1 MAENLDPEAI
11 RQFNESMQQLNNV
24 MPALITGLGQL
35 SNVATG
41 TTKTTDALNKYTN
54 AAKGAAKGM
63 TELEQSNID
72 AQKKKDQ
79 ADANRASADASAVA
93 ALKDFTSAMMNTST
107 EFSKFNGALG
117 SAGDA
122 ALALGKNFGA
132 VGLIIGG
139 LVKGATKVAQLA
151 TVQADNALKVTDEF
165 SKMGS
170 AGAFTAKQ
178 MAEIGI
184 NIGLSNEQWNLLP
197 KVLRKAGDGIVG
209 LGTTTAKG
217 QESFTKL
224 LAVTNQ
230 QREAFQRLGIGQ
242 EELME
247 KQAEYLALQGM
258 SGKSLVTQAKDSEKL
273 RKSSLEYTE
282 NLLRL
287 SALTGK
293 DADKIAKDQQLA
305 NMAYEEVIQTRIED
319 DEIRKLNQ
327 EGRKE
332 EAKQLQA
339 EQDARKQFITDATS
353 RFGEET
359 GLQLAKVMRTGAFDE
374 STKGIAQ
381 LGIDATELA
390 AKLKKAKPGEE
401 VADLFN
407 ETAETVKTKVSQNL
421 KSFGTSLQ
429 FGGEEMGKVLGLN
442 KELITNTGRI
452 VERNEKEAERLAK
465 QGIAKPS
472 EGKTGETTEEDPAQ
486 KARNLATTT
495 TIEFNRALEK
505 GLVAL
510 NPLLSGF
517 TPLTAAMVGLTAAAV
532 AAAAALAAI
541 GAKKG
546 LGAVLGTETM
556 PDSDGGKGKGKGGGV
571 KGAVKG
577 LAKGGALAVGGLA
590 LSAGADYAKEKGNEK
605 TATGLDIAGTAANY
619 AGMGAMVGSVVPGI
633 GTAAGGIVGGLVGTG
648 MGLYE
653 NRDKLFGSKPATGTQ
668 STPAVAKSAQP
679 QQSSGSD
686 GSGVDSSTKTQ
697 GNTDLSD
704 IKTAMLRSGKGSN
717 QGMTEEQI
725 KNMIIAHEGVR
736 NRPYKDSLGLWTV
749 GVGHLIGDGKT
760 LPPEMN
766 REFSNEEVMAMFE
779 KDYAH
784 HRSAAMNIPGFDK
797 LDGRGQGALTDL
809 TFNMGPSWI
818 SKWPKLK
825 KQLEEGD
832 TKSAAQN
839 LEQSKW
845 YGQVGNRAPTIVS
858 LLRDSSK
865 VSANLEGIAQGPESG
880 YNATLHGNELIKRL
894 TKDSILDKLANTP
907 AGDMFGGNA
916 TPVDNSELVDLMKEF
931 IAKMDDLI
939 DAQSDSNSIQSE
951 LLQYSKV

>member
-1 MAENLDPEAI
+1 MAENLDPESI
-11 RQFNESMQQLNNV
+11 RQFNESMRELNNV

-35 SNVATG
+35 SGVASG
-41 TTKTTDALNKYTN
+41 STKVQDALNKHAN
-54 AAKGAAKGM
+54 AVKGM
-63 TELEQSNID
+63 TELDQSNID
-72 AQKKKDQ
+72 AQKKKAA

-107 EFSKFNGALG
+107 EFSKFNGTLG
-117 SAGDA
+117 NAGDA

-139 LVKGATKVAQLA
+139 LIKGATKVAQLA

-165 SKMGS
+165 NKMGS

-178 MAEIGI
+178 MAEMSIS
-184 NIGLSNEQWNLLP
+184 IGLSNEQWNLLP
-197 KVLRKAGDGIVG
+197 KALRKAGDGIVG

-217 QESFTKL
+217 QESFAKL
-224 LAVTNQ
+224 LAVTNSE
-230 QREAFQRLGIGQ
+230 REAFQRLGISQ
-242 EELME
+242 EELMG
-247 KQAEYLALQGM
+247 KQAEYIALQGM
-258 SGKSLVTQAKDSEKL
+258 SGKSLVTQAKDADKL

-305 NMAYEEVIQTRIED
+305 NMQYEEVIRTRVED
-319 DEIRKLNQ
+319 DKIRKLTQ
-327 EGRKE
+327 EGRTA
-332 EAKQLQA
+332 EAESLQD
-339 EQDARKQFITDATS
+339 EQKARKQFITDATS

-359 GLQLAKVMRTGAFDE
+359 GLQLAKVARTGAYDE

-407 ETAETVKTKVSQNL
+407 NTAETVKTRVSEKLGN
-421 KSFGTSLQ
+421 FETSLQ
-429 FGGEEMGKVLGLN
+429 FGGEELGKTLGLN
-442 KELITNTGRI
+442 KELILNTGRV
-452 VERNEKEAERLAK
+452 VERNEKEADAAAK
-465 QGIAKPS
+465 RGIAKPS
-472 EGKTGETTEEDPAQ
+472 EGKTGETTTEDPAQ
-486 KARNLATTT
+486 KARNAVTTT
-495 TIEFNRALEK
+495 TIEFNKALER
-505 GLVAL
+505 GLVAV

-517 TPLTAAMVGLTAAAV
+517 NSLTLAVTGLTAAAI

-541 GAKKG
+541 GAKKAIG
-546 LGAVLGTETM
+546 SVLGTETM
-556 PDSDGGKGKGKGGGV
+556 PDSDGGKGKGKGKPSVLKRVGGGV
-571 KGAVKG
+571 AGAVAGYTLGKGAE
-577 LAKGGALAVGGLA
+577 
-590 LSAGADYAKEKGNEK
+590 YANEKGYEK
-605 TATGLDIAGTAANY
+605 TGTALDIASSGATG
-619 AGMGAMVGSVVPGI
+619 AGMGAMLGPVG
-633 GTAAGGIVGGLVGTG
+633 AAVGGALGVGYG
-648 MGLYE
+648 VYQ
-653 NRDKLFGSKPATGTQ
+653 NREKLFGGAPASSTPASSTPASSTPATGTQ
-668 STPAVAKSAQP
+668 SKPATAKSAQP
-679 QQSSGSD
+679 PQSSGSD
-686 GSGVDSSTKTQ
+686 GAGVDPAQKAQGSGSSDVKL
-697 GNTDLSD
+697 G
-704 IKTAMLRSGKGSN
+704 MLRSTKGN
-717 QGMTEEQI
+717 AGMSEEEI
-725 KNMIIAHEGVR
+725 KQMIIKHEGKI

-749 GVGHLIGDGKT
+749 GVGHLIGDGKS

-766 REFSNEEVMAMFE
+766 REFSDEEVMAMFE

-797 LDGRGQGALTDL
+797 LNGKGQGALTDL

-832 TKSAAQN
+832 TEAAAKN

-858 LLRDSSK
+858 LIKDSK

-880 YNATLHGNELIKRL
+880 YNATLHGTEIIKRL

-907 AGDMFGGNA
+907 AGDMFSNSAGGN
-916 TPVDNSELVDLMKEF
+916 VDNSELVGLMKEF
-931 IAKMDDLI
+931 VEKMDDLLV
-939 DAQSDSNSIQSE
+939 AQTDSNSIQSE
-951 LLQYSKV
+951 LLMYSKV

>member
-11 RQFNESMQQLNNV
+11 RQFNESMRELNNV

-35 SNVATG
+35 SGVASG
-41 TTKTTDALNKYTN
+41 STKVQDALNKHGN
-54 AAKGAAKGM
+54 AVKGM
-63 TELEQSNID
+63 TELDQSYID
-72 AQKKKDQ
+72 AQKKKAA
-79 ADANRASADASAVA
+79 ADANRKTADEAAIG
-93 ALKDFTSAMMNTST
+93 ALKNLTSAMMNTST
-107 EFSKFNGALG
+107 DFAKFNDTLG

-178 MAEIGI
+178 MAEMSIS
-184 NIGLSNEQWNLLP
+184 IGLSNEQWNLLP
-197 KVLRKAGDGIVG
+197 KALRKAGDGIVG

-217 QESFTKL
+217 QESFAKM
-224 LAVTNQ
+224 LAVTNE
-230 QREAFQRLGIGQ
+230 QRQAFQRLGINQ
-242 EELME
+242 EELMS

-258 SGKSLVTQAKDSEKL
+258 SGKSLVSQAKDADKL

-305 NMAYEEVIQTRIED
+305 NMQYEEVIRTRVED
-319 DEIRKLNQ
+319 DKIRKLAQ
-327 EGRKE
+327 EGRTA
-332 EAKQLQA
+332 EAEALKQ
-339 EQDARKQFITDATS
+339 EQDARKQFITDATT

-401 VADLFN
+401 VANLFN
-407 ETAETVKTKVSQNL
+407 ETAETVKTKVSDRLGN
-421 KSFGTSLQ
+421 FETSLQ
-429 FGGEEMGKVLGLN
+429 FGGEELGKTLGLN
-442 KELITNTGRI
+442 KELILNTGRV
-452 VERNEKEAERLAK
+452 VERNEKEADAAAK
-465 QGIAKPS
+465 RGILKPS
-472 EGKTGETTEEDPAQ
+472 EGKTGETTTEDPAQ
-486 KARNLATTT
+486 KARNAVTTT
-495 TIEFNRALEK
+495 TIEFNKALEK
-505 GLVAL
+505 GLVAV

-517 TPLTAAMVGLTAAAV
+517 NSLTVAVTGLTAAAI

-541 GAKKG
+541 GAKG
-546 LGAVLGTETM
+546 ALGKVLGTGTM
-556 PDSDGGKGKGKGGGV
+556 PDSDGGKGKGKGLGGV
-571 KGAVKG
+571 KGIAGG
-577 LAKGGALAVGGLA
+577 LAKGGALAVGGMA
-590 LSAGADYAKEKGNEK
+590 LGAGADYAKEKGMEK
-605 TATGLDIAGTAANY
+605 TGTALDVAGQAASYAGT
-619 AGMGAMVGSVVPGI
+619 GAMIGSVIPGI
-633 GTAAGGIVGGLVGTG
+633 GTVAGGVVGGLVGAG
-648 MGLYE
+648 MGLYD
-653 NRDKLFGSKPATGTQ
+653 NREKIFGGAPTTGTQSKPAT
-668 STPAVAKSAQP
+668 AKSAQS
-679 QQSSGSD
+679 QSSGSD
-686 GSGVDSSTKTQ
+686 GGGVDPSQKAQGSGSSDVKL
-697 GNTDLSD
+697 G
-704 IKTAMLRSGKGSN
+704 MLRSGKGSS
-717 QGMTEEQI
+717 QGMSEEEI
-725 KNMIIAHEGVR
+725 KQMIIRHEGKR
-736 NRPYKDSLGLWTV
+736 NRPYQDSLGLWTV
-749 GVGHLIGDGKT
+749 GIGHLIGDGKS

-766 REFSNEEVMAMFE
+766 REFSDEEVMAMFE

-825 KQLEEGD
+825 KQLDEGD
-832 TKSAAQN
+832 TKAAAQN

-845 YGQVGNRAPTIVS
+845 YGQVGNRAPTVVS

-907 AGDMFGGNA
+907 AGDMFNDTA
-916 TPVDNSELVDLMKEF
+916 SSKIDNSELVELMKEF
-931 IAKMDDLI
+931 VAKMDDLI
-939 DAQSDSNSIQSE
+939 VAQSDSNSIQSE
-951 LLQYSKV
+951 LLMYSKV